1 MLKRFPANATT
12 KDRIDFVYRSPELN
26 FLDSNIHDDARQGI
40 ATLSELEANS
50 TIMQSMLSEL
60 RILFG
65 LNVAVSV
72 IVRPSN
78 AVKSDCCSAVTC
90 CTDSVLCH
98 LSSNRR
104 QRCSTGHCALRRL
117 TFPSFLILNQA
128 RMSRIFLSSIPLEAL
143 SKVRPFSSNFRF
155 LNVLCYRCNMVNYG
169 HCFFRSLKRS
179 FDLCQFSM
187 SPDIQIR

>member
-72 IVRPSN
+72 IVRPPN
-78 AVKSDCCSAVTC
+78 AVKGDCCSAVTC
-90 CTDSVLCH
+90 FTDSVLCH
-98 LSSNRR
+98 LSSNCR
-104 QRCSTGHCALRRL
+104 QRCSTGYCPLLQL
-117 TFPSFLILNQA
+117 TFPLILVFESGA
-128 RMSRIFLSSIPLEAL
+128 YVPHFPVLHSSGSSIEGKAFCSEL
-143 SKVRPFSSNFRF
+143 PFPECA
-155 LNVLCYRCNMVNYG
+155 VLQVQYG
-169 HCFFRSLKRS
+169 QLRSLFFPES
-179 FDLCQFSM
+179 QEEF
-187 SPDIQIR
+187 

>member
-72 IVRPSN
+72 IVRPPN
-78 AVKSDCCSAVTC
+78 AVKGD
-90 CTDSVLCH
+90 
-98 LSSNRR
+98 
-104 QRCSTGHCALRRL
+104 
-117 TFPSFLILNQA
+117 
-128 RMSRIFLSSIPLEAL
+128 
-143 SKVRPFSSNFRF
+143 
-155 LNVLCYRCNMVNYG
+155 
-169 HCFFRSLKRS
+169 
-179 FDLCQFSM
+179 
-187 SPDIQIR
+187 